1 MNIEDTFTWR
11 LVVVYGSS
19 YEEHKL
25 EFLTELELV
34 MNTWQGPTLLGGD
47 FNLVRNQKEKS
58 NKIVNFTQ
66 TMVFNEWIHRWGL
79 IEYKDPNKTYT

>member
-1 MNIEDTFTWR
+1 
-11 LVVVYGSS
+11 VVVYGSS

-25 EFLTELELV
+25 KFLTELELV
-34 MNTWQGPTLLGGD
+34 MDTWQGPTLLGGD
-47 FNLVRNQKEKS
+47 FNLVRNQKEKN

-66 TMVFNEWIHRWGL
+66 TMTFNEWIHRWGL